1 MKQLTI
7 YCSHELTD
15 EVNRVL
21 HRFEVEGF
29 INMSGL
35 TGNKLKPRGSYEKD
49 LAWSAAAFVVFAE
62 ADRLKSITTALKDYA
77 DRCEVEPCLRMV
89 VVPIEEI
96 Y

>member
-7 YCSHELTD
+7 YSSRELTD

-21 HRFEVEGF
+21 HDVQVEGF
-29 INMSGL
+29 ITMSEL

-49 LAWSAAAFVVFAE
+49 MAWSATAFVVFTE
-62 ADRLKSITTALKDYA
+62 ADRVKEITAALRDYA